1 MGKQLEGDMEDFSKG
16 MTFEPRPELHEETS
30 HERIGRMWRE
40 GTAALEATRESVHP
54 HGEPWREGAQGE
66 VRALPS
72 GEAGEQSL
80 RLGKGL
86 HSL

>member
-30 HERIGRMWRE
+30 HERIGRKRMWRE

-54 HGEPWREGAQGE
+54 HGESRGEGAQGE
-66 VRALPS
+66 VRALP
-72 GEAGEQSL
+72 AAEQASSL
-80 RLGKGL
+80 WG
-86 HSL
+86 